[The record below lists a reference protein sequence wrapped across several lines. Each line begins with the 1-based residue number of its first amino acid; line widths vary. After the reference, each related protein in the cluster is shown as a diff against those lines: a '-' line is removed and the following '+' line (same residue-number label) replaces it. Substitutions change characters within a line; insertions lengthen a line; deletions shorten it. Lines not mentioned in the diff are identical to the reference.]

1 MYKNELKVAKDIA
14 RQAGDIIMEY
24 FDGDQELAH
33 KADGSVVTIADKKVN
48 SMVIA
53 ELQKHFDDGIIG
65 EEESTADFGS
75 GRKWF
80 CDPIDGTKAFVI
92 GVPTAM
98 FSLALVID
106 GSPVLGIAYNPF
118 LDHMYWGIKGH
129 GSYRN
134 NTKIKVSKGKLKDNY
149 VLMSSSIEKLVE
161 EPDAVKK
168 LAEIDAKPTS
178 LPGAVFKSCLVAQGK
193 VVGYFEPVVYA
204 HDMAAVDVIIT
215 EAGGM
220 VTSLEGKKLDYT
232 KPFIGAA
239 VSNKV
244 IHSELLNCLK

>member
-1 MYKNELKVAKDIA
+1 MFEDELKVAKDIA
-14 RQAGDIIMEY
+14 RKAGDIIMEY

-33 KADGSVVTIADKKVN
+33 KADGSVVTIADTKVN
-48 SMVIA
+48 SMVID
-53 ELQKHFDDGIIG
+53 ELNKHFDDGIIG

-106 GSPVLGIAYNPF
+106 GRPVLGVAFNPF
-118 LDHMYWGIKGH
+118 LDHMYWGVKGH

-134 NTKIKVSKGKLKDNY
+134 DAKLQVATGKLKNNY

-161 EPDAVKK
+161 EPGAVNK
-168 LAEIDAKPTS
+168 LNDIGAKPTS
-178 LPGAVFKSCLVAQGK
+178 LPGAVFKSCLVADGK

-204 HDMAAVDVIIT
+204 HDMAAVDVIVN

-220 VTSLEGKKLDYT
+220 VTSLDGKKLDYT
-232 KPFIGAA
+232 KPFRGAA

-244 IHSELLNCLK
+244 VHSGLLDCLK